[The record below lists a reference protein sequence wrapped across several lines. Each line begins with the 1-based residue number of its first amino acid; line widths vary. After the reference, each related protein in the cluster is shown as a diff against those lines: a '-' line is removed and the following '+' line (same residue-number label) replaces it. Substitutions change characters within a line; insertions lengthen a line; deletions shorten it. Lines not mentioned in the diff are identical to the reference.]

1 MKSKTLDRPMF
12 KKPIDDTDVENV
24 GIMQGFMDEDD
35 DLDYAEYMQEDVPD
49 EDSDMASIMDRRPD
63 SPEIL
68 MNNLRGDMRSIDA
81 RVEELADLVGYN
93 AASETPEGVLALLQ
107 PVLAAQQAP
116 QMPPEMPQGM
126 MPQGMPQ
133 EAMMPQG
140 MPQEAMMPQGIPQEA
155 MMPQGMPQEMPPEMM
170 GGIGALPT
178 DQGPEMG
185 APVMMA
191 KGGPVQYFRDGSDED
206 GVTPE
211 DMFPFMDDDT
221 SSLGGR
227 FPPEVVAAAREHL
240 LAASQQGS
248 NVPDLATEV
257 ERRIPMYEDLMGVDK
272 NLSQAQILFELGQ
285 RAFNYGANVDDQ
297 GKPLRGSAAARL
309 AGAVRTLPGSI
320 GQITGQMDQQQRG
333 VRGAALQASER
344 NIENMMQNQARMEGA
359 KTAAA
364 SRVLAAE
371 VRAKGT
377 TRGPFGSGVE
387 GSSLNILNEPG
398 LMERYGEGLTSPE
411 ENNLITTAW
420 ARYNKPT
427 EMTFTDNLG
436 NTVTKIIRPEPLDFV
451 IDAMN
456 KRKKLGMAA
465 PRVAQIPPLSLNQDS
480 VVVGTPSPSL
490 ERKEA
495 PVKRYK
501 QADWGDTLNLNPNL
515 QNFYNPDEDTMFN
528 NVEGTGVIPKLA
540 EIGQK
545 IPIAGAVLPGEESAR
560 RKRVLQNN
568 SLEIKAMLANNPK
581 FGEGEQIRINEA
593 IDILPKFIDRPEA
606 LAVRLESLDSL
617 FKALHESAL
626 TSAQNENLP
635 RKDRNEALGKIADII
650 KARKLIGAPIIIDN
664 TAAGWKKAQQL
675 PVGTKYLYRQPGQPL
690 LASEVYE

>member
-1 MKSKTLDRPMF
+1 MKSKILDRPMF

-126 MPQGMPQ
+126 PQGMPQ

-227 FPPEVVAAAREHL
+227 FPPEIVEAARARQ
-240 LAASQQGS
+240 LARSQQGS
-248 NVPDLATEV
+248 GVPDLATEV

-320 GQITGQMDQQQRG
+320 GQITGQMDQQRRG

-344 NIENMMQNQARMEGA
+344 NIENMMQNQARMD
-359 KTAAA
+359 AAQA
-364 SRVLAAE
+364 SADARILAAE
-371 VRAKGT
+371 ARASGKGVSF
-377 TRGPFGSGVE
+377 FGSGKE
-387 GSSLNILNEPG
+387 GNAWTTVTQLAPEYAAGTLPPELDRKFESSFAIISTPMPYNDPYTGRTVLREPVIPDYIKSSVKEREKLARSSSTVSPSGIPDLNWDAVGGRPKPG
-398 LMERYGEGLTSPE
+398 EVAGVGGTPREKTPKKGEIPGRTIWGSTDLIAGPVPSIASGVGRIIPGVAPE
-411 ENNLITTAW
+411 MQQARSFVTTAVNDLV
-420 ARYNKPT
+420 ANLRTNDRFNET
-427 EMTFTDNLG
+427 ERKEIKNEIDIGPRFFDNPDSLR
-436 NTVTKIIRPEPLDFV
+436 NRIIG
-451 IDAMN
+451 IDEFL
-456 KRKKLGMAA
+456 RKKLTDAQTQMRDESLPVQISQDAA
-465 PRVAQIPPLSLNQDS
+465 DRATDIQKFLSTLGVPVRVYSLED
-480 VVVGTPSPSL
+480 VKALPKGTPFL
-490 ERKEA
+490 
-495 PVKRYK
+495 
-501 QADWGDTLNLNPNL
+501 WN
-515 QNFYNPDEDTMFN
+515 
-528 NVEGTGVIPKLA
+528 GT
-540 EIGQK
+540 E
-545 IPIAGAVLPGEESAR
+545 
-560 RKRVLQNN
+560 
-568 SLEIKAMLANNPK
+568 
-581 FGEGEQIRINEA
+581 
-593 IDILPKFIDRPEA
+593 
-606 LAVRLESLDSL
+606 
-617 FKALHESAL
+617 
-626 TSAQNENLP
+626 P
-635 RKDRNEALGKIADII
+635 R
-650 KARKLIGAPIIIDN
+650 
-664 TAAGWKKAQQL
+664 T
-675 PVGTKYLYRQPGQPL
+675 RQ
-690 LASEVYE
+690 